1 MEFGESCLNLKGR
14 TFRPLDG
21 SEGRRS
27 FGGGCRGEFGLHVSG
42 RSEKGTLGMEEGVV
56 KSAKMEKGECKPT
69 RRRVS

>member
-56 KSAKMEKGECKPT
+56 KSAKMEKGEYIPT
-69 RRRVS
+69 R